1 MLEKL
6 LRSLPEIKKIF
17 VMIRPQKNVTIQ
29 ERLFNSVFTS
39 ELFTTVF
46 EAHPELRANLFKKVI
61 PIAGDLIKEGLGI
74 SQADV
79 AVLSQELDVII
90 NCAASVQFDDP
101 LLDAIQINYF
111 GCLRMLELAKKCVK
125 LQVLVHV
132 STAYVNSDRPGLV
145 EEKIYELEEDPEEI
159 IANIMKMDPQYIS
172 DNEKQLIRGFP
183 NTYTYTKGM
192 AERALKKNA
201 GNIKTAI
208 VRPTAIT
215 GCVDEPVP
223 GWTDTLAATGGITIS
238 FGIGILHYIRATPEC
253 IFDLIPA
260 DRVSNLII
268 GAAYFTASDP
278 LAPTMIIHS
287 GTSEHSPC
295 TIKNFADSVIK
306 YVQYN
311 PYIKQAF
318 NPYVIPLGSE
328 NEYKLK
334 FGFYEQLPVKVLQ
347 AIAIITGNKKLKN

>member
-1 MLEKL
+1 M
-6 LRSLPEIKKIF
+6 
-17 VMIRPQKNVTIQ
+17 
-29 ERLFNSVFTS
+29 
-39 ELFTTVF
+39 
-46 EAHPELRANLFKKVI
+46 
-61 PIAGDLIKEGLGI
+61 

-79 AVLSQELDVII
+79 MVLTQELDVII

-111 GCLRMLELAKKCVK
+111 GCMRMLELAKKCK
-125 LQVLVHV
+125 ILQVLVHV

-145 EEKIYELEEDPEEI
+145 EEKIYDLEEDPEEI
-159 IANIMKMDPQYIS
+159 IAKILKMDPQYIA
-172 DNEKQLIRGFP
+172 DNEKHLIRGFP

-201 GNIKTAI
+201 GHVKTAI

-215 GCVDEPVP
+215 GCVDEPVQ

-238 FGIGILHYIRATPEC
+238 FGIGILHYIKAAPKV

-260 DRVSNLII
+260 DKVSNVII
-268 GAAYFTASDP
+268 GAAFFTAIDP
-278 LAPTMIIHS
+278 HAPTQIIHS
-287 GTSEHSPC
+287 GTSDHSPC
-295 TIKNFADSVIK
+295 TIKQFADSVIN

-318 NPYVIPLGSE
+318 NPYVIPLASE
-328 NEYKLK
+328 TEYNLK
-334 FGFYEQLPVKVLQ
+334 FGLYEKMPVKLVQ
-347 AIAIITGNKKLKN
+347 MISIITGNKKLKK